1 MGYTWI
7 SLGSTWVPYG
17 FHLGSIL
24 GHQEA
29 MWQNTVHPGWVNGW
43 PRMGSMWV
51 PGGFHV
57 GSIGFHVGSGWVPC
71 GFHSVFTG
79 VPGGFLWVPLGS
91 TGFRSGFHVGST
103 WVPFSG
109 TSNPCCKIQYFR
121 PVRKSQNSDEHFF
134 GSQLKNKKVDE
145 LCPFKII
152 KGEEFVCAIEN

>member
-1 MGYTWI
+1 MDG
-7 SLGSTWVPYG
+7 
-17 FHLGSIL
+17 
-24 GHQEA
+24 
-29 MWQNTVHPGWVNGW
+29 PGWVPCGFQVGSMW
-43 PRMGSMWV
+43 VPLGSMWV

-57 GSIGFHVGSGWVPC
+57 GSILF
-71 GFHSVFTG
+71 FTG